1 MMRTLLRFGAVG
13 ALAALTHYVVAAFCI
28 HFALTSP
35 AWANPAGFAAAFW
48 VSYFG
53 HYHFSF
59 AADAR
64 VAHGTALPRFLL
76 TAVLGFCVNHLVYLA
91 LLHAT
96 SLSPYADLFIALVLV
111 AGLTF
116 LLSRYWAFG
125 LRH

>member
-1 MMRTLLRFGAVG
+1 MRTLLRFGAVG
-13 ALAALTHYVVAAFCI
+13 ALAALTHYLVAAFCI

-35 AWANPAGFAAAFW
+35 AWANPAGFATAFW
-48 VSYFG
+48 VSYLG

-59 AADAR
+59 ATGES
-64 VAHGTALPRFLL
+64 VPHGTALPRFLF
-76 TAVLGFCVNHLVYLA
+76 TAVIGFCVNHLVYLA

-96 SLSPYADLFIALVLV
+96 SLSPYIDLFIALVLV